1 MFEKPYGDIPMSTN
15 LLMAKY
21 TGKKSIV
28 EYELKSEKTLP
39 VKVAPDGKLS
49 KH

>member
-1 MFEKPYGDIPMSTN
+1 MSTN

-21 TGKKSIV
+21 ARKKSIIK
-28 EYELKSEKTLP
+28 YKLKSEKTPP
-39 VKVAPDGKLS
+39 VKVAPDGEFS